1 MTSLLPV
8 ATTLLA
14 MLLSIEP
21 LRTRGYAEVT
31 PAFALMAAYHWTIY
45 RPDLMPAL
53 ALFTIGVLQDLLCG
67 GLPGETAFLLLLCRA
82 ILLAGGHHFVNRPFP
97 FLWAGFALLS
107 GSGMLFL
114 WTLHSL
120 LAGEMLDFRSKV
132 FCAVLTISLFPVA
145 SFLLGWS
152 QRALMGTAERVPPER
167 TT

>member
-21 LRTRGYAEVT
+21 LHIPGYTEVT
-31 PAFALMAAYHWTIY
+31 PAFALMAAYYWTIY

-67 GLPGETAFLLLLCRA
+67 DLPGETAFLLLLCRA
-82 ILLAGGHHFVNRPFP
+82 ILLARGHDFVNRHFP

-107 GSGMLFL
+107 GGAMLFL

-145 SFLLGWS
+145 SFLLGRS
-152 QRALMGTAERVPPER
+152 ERALMGAA
-167 TT
+167 